1 MRLIN
6 PRTLVTSPAANK
18 IIVPFKNLDMLFPT
32 FSKKVLSYTIIY
44 MRVSG
49 QSMTMNFGIYEEVAF
64 MEVSQDY
71 ERFHNKVRPS
81 LIIKQE
87 EFLLLGYD
95 NVSQEDIWTFLLK
108 KKWRQKEKKEIKL
121 FEVVQSILSLK
132 VGEFINYMAVEAL
145 KDAEFTFENEEERV
159 KLLK

>member
-1 MRLIN
+1 MKAER
-6 PRTLVTSPAANK
+6 
-18 IIVPFKNLDMLFPT
+18 
-32 FSKKVLSYTIIY
+32 
-44 MRVSG
+44 
-49 QSMTMNFGIYEEVAF
+49 
-64 MEVSQDY
+64 DY
-71 ERFHNKVRPS
+71 ESFYNKVKPA
-81 LIIKQE
+81 LISKQE

-108 KKWRQKEKKEIKL
+108 KKWRKGDHEMRL

-132 VGEFINYMAVEAL
+132 VGELINFMSVEAL

>member
-1 MRLIN
+1 
-6 PRTLVTSPAANK
+6 
-18 IIVPFKNLDMLFPT
+18 
-32 FSKKVLSYTIIY
+32 

-71 ERFHNKVRPS
+71 EQFHNKVRPA
-81 LIIKQE
+81 LISKQE

-108 KKWRQKEKKEIKL
+108 KKWRRKEEKEIKL

-132 VGEFINYMAVEAL
+132 VGELINYMAVEAL

>member
-1 MRLIN
+1 MKAKR
-6 PRTLVTSPAANK
+6 
-18 IIVPFKNLDMLFPT
+18 
-32 FSKKVLSYTIIY
+32 
-44 MRVSG
+44 
-49 QSMTMNFGIYEEVAF
+49 
-64 MEVSQDY
+64 DY
-71 ERFHNKVRPS
+71 ESFYNLVKPA
-81 LIIKQE
+81 LISKQE

-108 KKWRQKEKKEIKL
+108 KKWRKGDHEMRL

-132 VGEFINYMAVEAL
+132 VGELINFMSVEAL

>member
-1 MRLIN
+1 MKAKR
-6 PRTLVTSPAANK
+6 
-18 IIVPFKNLDMLFPT
+18 
-32 FSKKVLSYTIIY
+32 
-44 MRVSG
+44 
-49 QSMTMNFGIYEEVAF
+49 
-64 MEVSQDY
+64 DY
-71 ERFHNKVRPS
+71 ESFHYLVKPA
-81 LIIKQE
+81 LISKQE

-108 KKWRQKEKKEIKL
+108 KKWQKGDREMKL

-132 VGEFINYMAVEAL
+132 VGELINYMSVEAL